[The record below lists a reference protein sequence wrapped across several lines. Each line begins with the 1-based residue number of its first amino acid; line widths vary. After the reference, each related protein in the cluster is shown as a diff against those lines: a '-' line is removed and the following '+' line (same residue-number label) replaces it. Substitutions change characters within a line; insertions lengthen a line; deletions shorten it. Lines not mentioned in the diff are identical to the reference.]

1 MNFTHQDWIE
11 QIREMAAHQTEANRR
26 KSLSP
31 QCKVLLREL
40 EAGHR
45 LTPLAAAM
53 HLGCMALSQRMGDL
67 RRAGYPIC
75 ARMVTLPSGKRVA
88 EYSLAK
94 EVA

>member
-1 MNFTHQDWIE
+1 MNFTHQDWVE
-11 QIREMAAHQTEANRR
+11 QNREMAAHQAEANRR

-53 HLGCMALSQRMGDL
+53 HLGCMALSQRMGEL
-67 RRAGYPIC
+67 ERKGFPI
-75 ARMVTLPSGKRVA
+75 AREWVDLPSGKRVMG
-88 EYSLAK
+88 YRLAK

>member
-1 MNFTHQDWIE
+1 MNFTHQDWVE
-11 QIREMAAHQTEANRR
+11 QNREMAAHQAEANKR

-31 QCKVLLREL
+31 QCRLLLSQL

-45 LTPLAAAM
+45 LTPLISAYQF
-53 HLGCMALSQRMGDL
+53 GVMALSQRMGDL
-67 RRAGYPIC
+67 RRAGYPIS